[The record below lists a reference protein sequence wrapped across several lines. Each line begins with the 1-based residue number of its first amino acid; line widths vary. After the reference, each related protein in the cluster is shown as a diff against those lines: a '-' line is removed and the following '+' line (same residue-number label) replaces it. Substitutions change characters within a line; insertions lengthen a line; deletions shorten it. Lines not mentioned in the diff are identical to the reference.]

1 MSYKFHHL
9 KMIVGIYVQMDHA
22 RSRFRNVSSFTI
34 LVCDIW
40 KKRNKHLK
48 TKPIKVK
55 LRT

>member
-1 MSYKFHHL
+1 
-9 KMIVGIYVQMDHA
+9 MIVGIYVQMDHA

-55 LRT
+55 LRTWRKRKT